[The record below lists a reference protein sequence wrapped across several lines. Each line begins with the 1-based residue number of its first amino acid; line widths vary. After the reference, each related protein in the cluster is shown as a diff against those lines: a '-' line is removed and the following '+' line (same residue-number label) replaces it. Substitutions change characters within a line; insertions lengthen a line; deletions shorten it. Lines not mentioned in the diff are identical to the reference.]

1 MNTYKLRFGIVLAM
15 AFVIGLLF
23 TAVPGESVSAAT
35 ITVCPGGT
43 CSHTTIQAAV
53 TAAAATG
60 DTITVAAGTYNETVT
75 VNKSVTITLANAVV
89 VNGVTS
95 CFAISA
101 DNVTVN
107 TASNGGATCKPAG
120 TSHGIAVTA
129 AAANGTRIIGLDI
142 DGSLQ
147 ASTGDG
153 INVANTVNSILIQD
167 NYIHGLKGDGVEFA
181 GTPTGSVV
189 IKGNLFTGNTGYGI
203 NNVGTT
209 TLDATYNSW
218 GDPAGPTGTNG
229 DGVSA
234 NVTSSSWTHVAL
246 SMAPSGTSTTGQVL
260 VGTDQITFTVSA
272 NLVNVQAAD
281 VTFNY
286 NSTNLTYV
294 SSTVGG
300 VFGVVAG
307 DEVITQSAGTVNF
320 RGSST
325 TGMKTTVGSVT
336 LFTVTFT
343 GTVTAFDSL
352 LTVTESNEG
361 FAMAPAGPSTNIY
374 AYALPTYAVDVV
386 AYPTLAQSG
395 VAGPFIKNIAKA
407 FSVTTTNPI
416 NGGSFPSVTLK
427 LTFTTANLGDLTLK
441 AGSPLTAVTL
451 ADNGSTVS
459 GLVTITLPTAGA
471 NVVTDFEVTY
481 SVVGTVPVTVE
492 LFDTVPTPDDLLAT
506 TGSISAAI
514 YDNLTVTGTISMQ
527 GRWVRSGVPV
537 RFEVGLLGFGPYTST
552 STDVFGSTNF
562 SFTNVGDDDY
572 VFTTNQPRYLNVTG
586 SLNRTFHVNPA
597 LVMAALE
604 LKGGNADWSNNTIDV
619 TDASIVGT
627 DYGKSSGFAD
637 VNSDVNFD
645 GKVNIFDLAMV
656 GGNYNLTSATAYASW
671 TP

>member
-23 TAVPGESVSAAT
+23 AAVPGGSVNAAT
-35 ITVCPGGT
+35 KTVCSSG
-43 CSHTTIQAAV
+43 CDYTTIQAAV
-53 TAAAATG
+53 TGATAG

-75 VNKSVTITLANAVV
+75 VGKSVTITLADAVV
-89 VNGVTS
+89 VNGATS

-101 DNVTVN
+101 DNVTLN
-107 TASNGGATCKPAG
+107 TASNGGAKCKPG
-120 TSHGIAVTA
+120 STSNGIAVTA
-129 AAANGTRIIGLDI
+129 TNGTRIIGLEV
-142 DGSLQ
+142 DGTTPS
-147 ASTGDG
+147 AGDG
-153 INVANTVNSILIQD
+153 INVANTVQSILIQD
-167 NYIHGLKGDGVEFA
+167 NYIHGFTGDGIEFA
-181 GTPTGSVV
+181 GTPAGSVV
-189 IKGNLFTGNTGYGI
+189 IKGNLITTNTGIGI
-203 NNVGTT
+203 NAGAT

-218 GDPAGPTGTNG
+218 GDAAAPTVGLTAGSDVSTNV
-229 DGVSA
+229 DA
-234 NVTSSSWTHVAL
+234 DPWTHVAL

-260 VGTDQITFTVSA
+260 VGGDQITFTVSA

-286 NSTNLTYV
+286 NSAKLTYV
-294 SSTVGG
+294 SATEGA
-300 VFGVVAG
+300 VFGSEAT

-320 RGSST
+320 RGSSN

-336 LFTVTFT
+336 LFTVTFS
-343 GTVTAFDSL
+343 GAATAFDSA

-395 VAGPFIKNIAKA
+395 VAGPFIKNISDT
-407 FSVTTTNPI
+407 FTVTTTNPSD
-416 NGGSFPSVTLK
+416 GGVFPSVTLK
-427 LTFTTANLGDLTLK
+427 LTFTTTATTDLTLL
-441 AGSPLTAVTL
+441 AEGSPVSLT
-451 ADNGSTVS
+451 DNGTTVS
-459 GLVTITLPTAGA
+459 GLVTVTLPAAGA
-471 NVVTDFEVTY
+471 NVVTNFQVTY
-481 SVVGTVPVTVE
+481 SVVGTIPVTVE

-506 TGSISAAI
+506 TGSIDAAI

-527 GRWVRSGVPV
+527 GRWFRGNVPV

-562 SFTNVGDDDY
+562 SFTNVGDDTY
-572 VFTTNQPRYLNVTG
+572 VFTTNQPRYLNVTVDLSKSYNVTVG
-586 SLNRTFHVNPA
+586 D
-597 LVMAALE
+597 LVLTSLE
-604 LKGGNADWSNNTIDV
+604 LKGGNAIWSNNTIDV
-619 TDASIVGT
+619 ADASAVGT
-627 DYGKSSGFAD
+627 DYGKSSGFTNAD
-637 VNSDVNFD
+637 SDVNFD

>member
-23 TAVPGESVSAAT
+23 AAVPGGSVNAAT
-35 ITVCPGGT
+35 KTVCSSG
-43 CSHTTIQAAV
+43 CDYTTIQAAV
-53 TAAAATG
+53 TGATAG

-75 VNKSVTITLANAVV
+75 VGKSVTITLADAVV
-89 VNGVTS
+89 VNGATS

-101 DNVTVN
+101 DNVTLN
-107 TASNGGATCKPAG
+107 TASNGGAKCKPG
-120 TSHGIAVTA
+120 STSNGIAVTA
-129 AAANGTRIIGLDI
+129 TNGTRIIGLEV
-142 DGSLQ
+142 DGTTPS
-147 ASTGDG
+147 AGDG
-153 INVANTVNSILIQD
+153 INVANTVQSILIQD
-167 NYIHGLKGDGVEFA
+167 NYIHGFTGDGIEFA
-181 GTPTGSVV
+181 GTPAGSVV
-189 IKGNLFTGNTGYGI
+189 IKGNLITTNTGIGI
-203 NNVGTT
+203 NAGAT

-218 GDPAGPTGTNG
+218 GDAAAPTVGLTAGSDVSTNV
-229 DGVSA
+229 DA
-234 NVTSSSWTHVAL
+234 DPWTHVAL

-286 NSTNLTYV
+286 DSAKLTYV
-294 SSTVGG
+294 SATEGA
-300 VFGVVAG
+300 VFGSEAT

-320 RGSST
+320 RGSSN

-336 LFTVTFT
+336 LFTVTFS
-343 GTVTAFDSL
+343 GAATAFDSA

-395 VAGPFIKNIAKA
+395 VAGPFIKNISDT
-407 FSVTTTNPI
+407 FTVTTTNPSD
-416 NGGSFPSVTLK
+416 GGVFPSVTLK
-427 LTFTTANLGDLTLK
+427 LTFTTAATTDLTLL
-441 AGSPLTAVTL
+441 AEGSPVSLT
-451 ADNGSTVS
+451 DNGTTVS
-459 GLVTITLPTAGA
+459 GLVTVTLPAAGA
-471 NVVTDFEVTY
+471 NVVTNFQVTY
-481 SVVGTVPVTVE
+481 SVVGTIPVTVE

-506 TGSISAAI
+506 TGSIDAAI

-527 GRWVRSGVPV
+527 GRWFRGNVPV

-562 SFTNVGDDDY
+562 SFTNVGDDTY
-572 VFTTNQPRYLNVTG
+572 VFTTNQPRYLNVTVDLSKSYNVTVG
-586 SLNRTFHVNPA
+586 D
-597 LVMAALE
+597 LVLTSLE
-604 LKGGNADWSNNTIDV
+604 LKGGNAIWSNNTIDV
-619 TDASIVGT
+619 ADASAVGT
-627 DYGKSSGFAD
+627 DYGKSSGFTNAD
-637 VNSDVNFD
+637 SDVNFD

>member
-1 MNTYKLRFGIVLAM
+1 MNTYKLRFGIVLVL

-23 TAVPGESVSAAT
+23 AAIPGGSVSAAT

-43 CSHTTIQAAV
+43 CNHTTIQAAV

-75 VNKSVTITLANAVV
+75 VNKSVTITLADGVV
-89 VNGVTS
+89 VNGATS

-107 TASNGGATCKPAG
+107 TASNGGAKCKPG
-120 TSHGIAVTA
+120 STSNGIAVTA
-129 AAANGTRIIGLDI
+129 TNGTRIIGLEV
-142 DGSLQ
+142 DGTTPS
-147 ASTGDG
+147 AGDG
-153 INVANTVNSILIQD
+153 INVANTVQSIFIQD
-167 NYIHGLKGDGVEFA
+167 NYIHGFTGDGVEFA
-181 GTPTGSVV
+181 GTPAGSVV

-203 NNVGTT
+203 NNVGGTL
-209 TLDATYNSW
+209 LDATYNSW

-229 DGVSA
+229 DGVSG

-286 NSTNLTYV
+286 NSTKLTYV

-300 VFGVVAG
+300 VFGAVAG

-336 LFTVTFT
+336 LFTVTFS
-343 GTVTAFDSL
+343 GAAVVVDSP

-361 FAMAPAGPSTNIY
+361 FAMATAGPSTNIY
-374 AYALPTYAVDVV
+374 AYALPTYNVDVV

-395 VAGPFIKNIAKA
+395 VAGPFIKNIADT
-407 FSVTTTNPI
+407 FTVTTTNPSD
-416 NGGSFPSVTLK
+416 GGVFPSVTLK
-427 LTFTTANLGDLTLK
+427 LTFGTANQGDLTLK
-441 AGSPLTAVTL
+441 AGSPLTAVDLT
-451 ADNGSTVS
+451 DDGTTVS
-459 GLVTITLPTAGA
+459 GLVMITLPLVGN

-492 LFDTVPTPDDLLAT
+492 LFDTAPTPDDLLAT
-506 TGSISAAI
+506 TGSIGAAI

-527 GRWVRSGVPV
+527 GRSVRGGVPV
-537 RFEVGLLGFGPYTST
+537 RFEVGLLGFGPYTNT
-552 STDVFGSTNF
+552 STDVFGSPNF
-562 SFTNVGDDDY
+562 SFANVGDDTY

-586 SLNRTFHVNPA
+586 SLNKTFNVNPA
-597 LVMAALE
+597 LVMTALE
-604 LKGGNADWSNNTIDV
+604 LKGGNAIWSDNTIDV
-619 TDASIVGT
+619 ADASAVGN
-627 DYGKSSGFAD
+627 DYGKSTGF
-637 VNSDVNFD
+637 VNVDSDVNFD
-645 GKVNIFDLAMV
+645 GKVNIFDLALV

>member
-1 MNTYKLRFGIVLAM
+1 
-15 AFVIGLLF
+15 
-23 TAVPGESVSAAT
+23 
-35 ITVCPGGT
+35 
-43 CSHTTIQAAV
+43 
-53 TAAAATG
+53 
-60 DTITVAAGTYNETVT
+60 
-75 VNKSVTITLANAVV
+75 
-89 VNGVTS
+89 
-95 CFAISA
+95 
-101 DNVTVN
+101 
-107 TASNGGATCKPAG
+107 
-120 TSHGIAVTA
+120 
-129 AAANGTRIIGLDI
+129 
-142 DGSLQ
+142 
-147 ASTGDG
+147 
-153 INVANTVNSILIQD
+153 
-167 NYIHGLKGDGVEFA
+167 
-181 GTPTGSVV
+181 
-189 IKGNLFTGNTGYGI
+189 
-203 NNVGTT
+203 
-209 TLDATYNSW
+209 
-218 GDPAGPTGTNG
+218 
-229 DGVSA
+229 
-234 NVTSSSWTHVAL
+234 
-246 SMAPSGTSTTGQVL
+246 
-260 VGTDQITFTVSA
+260 
-272 NLVNVQAAD
+272 
-281 VTFNY
+281 
-286 NSTNLTYV
+286 
-294 SSTVGG
+294 
-300 VFGVVAG
+300 
-307 DEVITQSAGTVNF
+307 
-320 RGSST
+320 
-325 TGMKTTVGSVT
+325 MKTTVGSVT